1 MKYIGVDLGTSAV
14 KLLLMTGEGEILKIV
29 SREYPVS
36 FPKSGWSEQDPMDW
50 YTQTLDGIKELVA
63 STDDKQI
70 AGISVAGQ
78 MHGLVTLDK
87 DDNIIRKAILWN
99 DGRSQQ
105 HSDWLNTEI
114 GTHKLTELTGNISY
128 AGFTAPKI
136 LWMRDNEP
144 ENYAKIAKIMLPKDY
159 ITYMLTGVFASE
171 PSDASGTLFYDV
183 KNKCWSAEM
192 CEILGITV
200 DQLPKLYES
209 YEKVGEVKPEILKE
223 LGINGTTIV
232 AAGAGDNAGA
242 AVGMGITGEGNCNI
256 SLGTSGTVFISS
268 NNFSE
273 DFDNHLHSFAHAD
286 GAYHVMG
293 CILSAASC
301 NKWWMEEVLA
311 TKDYNG
317 ESGKITDDMLGK
329 NRVYFLPYL
338 MGERSPINDTAAR
351 SVFYGM
357 SMDNNK
363 TDMTQAVYEGV
374 SFALRD
380 CLESAKAMGIN
391 VTESCVCGGGSKSK
405 IWLKILSNI
414 LGIKLSQTEN
424 TEGPS
429 FGAAILAAVAAGEY
443 ADVRSACD
451 KLIKISES
459 VEPDPELTK
468 LYQERY
474 EEYSKIYPALKAT
487 FAYVA
492 DRRD

>member
-1 MKYIGVDLGTSAV
+1 MNYIGVDLGTSAV
-14 KLLLMTGEGEILKIV
+14 KLLLMNGEGEILKIV

-36 FPKSGWSEQDPMDW
+36 FPKSGWSEQSPEDW
-50 YTQTLDGIKELVA
+50 FTQTVDGIKELAAVV
-63 STDDKQI
+63 DGEV

-78 MHGLVTLDK
+78 MHGLVTLDS
-87 DDNIIRKAILWN
+87 DDKVIRKAILWN
-99 DGRSQQ
+99 DGRSQVN
-105 HSDWLNTEI
+105 SDWLNTEI
-114 GTHKLTELTGNISY
+114 TTHKLTEYTGNISY
-128 AGFTAPKI
+128 AGFTAPKL
-136 LWMRDNEP
+136 LWMKENEP
-144 ENYAKIAKIMLPKDY
+144 ELFAKIKKIMLPKDY
-159 ITYMLTGVFASE
+159 ITYMLTGVCATD
-171 PSDASGTLFYDV
+171 PSDASGTLYYDV
-183 KNKCWSAEM
+183 KNRCWSKEM
-192 CEILGITV
+192 CEILSITE
-200 DQLPKLYES
+200 DQLPTVYES
-209 YEKVGEVKPEILKE
+209 YEKVGEVKEEIKSL
-223 LGINGTTIV
+223 LGIKGSCIV

-242 AVGMGITGEGNCNI
+242 AIGMGITGEGTCNI

-268 NNFSE
+268 ENFSE

-301 NKWWMEEVLA
+301 NKWWMEEILD

-317 ESGKITDDMLGK
+317 ESGKITDDKLGQ
-329 NRVYFLPYL
+329 NRVFFLPYL

-357 SMDNNK
+357 SMDN
-363 TDMTQAVYEGV
+363 TRADMTQAVYEGV

-414 LGIKLSQTEN
+414 LGIKLMQTEN

-443 ADVRSACD
+443 TDVRSACD
-451 KLIKISES
+451 KLIKITEQ
-459 VEPDPELTK
+459 VEPDAELTA
-468 LYQERY
+468 LYEKRY
-474 EEYSKIYPALKAT
+474 EEYSKIYPALKST

-492 DRRD
+492 ERR